1 MSSEYPE
8 TEPTVEASTQA
19 STQSQKIMTKQF
31 KLISVNL
38 KEAALDSP
46 SFRASVNHLDIQVD
60 NVEKWLRA
68 LVSSCRK
75 LPSYLKELQ
84 SFFNSFLEHL
94 VPTFLQD
101 GLIDQE
107 YTVQSLRTSLEGLR
121 RLWGLALSMLQVNLT
136 SIESLNSIMQ
146 KSIAHYKEVRQRF
159 EVNQHKY
166 ERYLALYASTSKT
179 KDASMIV
186 EDAQELFKVRKA
198 YIHASLDLVIEIN
211 QLSSQL
217 DSYLV
222 KMSTN
227 LWKTK
232 RSLFSDTVMPGYRES
247 WDKIHRIQAWS
258 SMYSESLG
266 KFKRDMYI
274 SRQQVEDSAIAQCTP
289 SQNPEDYRTST
300 INRRMLANSNETA
313 FEKHGYLFMKTW
325 YDNLSKPVWVRRWCF
340 FKGGVFGMLVLSP
353 QGTYVQ
359 ETDKIG
365 ILLCNAKYYPNEDR
379 RFCFELKTSGMSIIL
394 QAESLSDLKSWLKVF
409 DNERHRIAQNPLN
422 DQHLLDVAS
431 GRFPPLVSEFASTQ
445 PSAVDRQLTSLRCV
459 DGRGNVI
466 TSNNLSSHIS
476 QNEELFVKH
485 IYYQIPTIR
494 PPFMTG
500 TTKTSIIAYL
510 TTPATPLPSAL
521 TANIWGSVNWGV
533 YYLHENSG
541 THRSTALSP
550 YSTNDI
556 TVTSS
561 SEEPIENGK
570 LPGNTSTEE
579 EGGNG
584 KSVQRGSYPEYY
596 PASLVPE
603 DIQLRAL
610 FETAVEPNEYC
621 LLSFRCIWSPNSRQD
636 LSGRCFITKDHV
648 YFYMLASGFVALFKD
663 KVNRLVSV
671 DHVAQKNFDYL
682 KIYTIDGSVKI
693 KLFLDD
699 GRAIQKKIISLISN
713 ATSNKSKGIEKLLDE
728 MKEIDKN
735 ANDDLQDSY
744 KLHLIAQLAKSVTHQ
759 ERVYSLLHSKGSNL
773 LAEAGAPTSSVVEKP
788 GLKSH
793 VFRTNFR
800 DDYTYS
806 SVDIYNLSPKALFH
820 ALLGDHSIV
829 LRETSTFSKVD
840 CFPVQPWRVGV
851 PPYRQN
857 NSTDANSTD
866 MWRCFNVETRYN
878 HKCQAVQVEQVID
891 NMYDDEYYTFTHSMS
906 YFEFFLGS
914 RFSLDYKFVIVG
926 VAGKRSQVYV
936 YSRRNFTSRSIFS
949 WGIDKLCHTI
959 SLTHASEIH
968 KALHKVVK
976 EVGHHGMVAKAIY
989 FYGKLSITDLPYKQ
1003 EPIPTITYRFL
1014 DVNRVLLERVCLIIL
1029 GVIVLLVR
1037 GVIRFAKATISSV
1050 TMNKLLITL
1059 CAVSMIFNLILSSR
1073 MSINYWAVRKAS
1085 DTADKFVHSKP
1096 INIQRSIHMNDVYE
1110 LLDVNLDNANSSS
1123 VAAFKNASFIL
1134 NYDHSSSWLQTYGD
1148 EQTCN
1153 TAKRLGGSM
1162 SEINV
1167 RRNELLTEL
1176 KILNSMEKEL
1186 VVAEFRNWLTSELR
1200 KCSVV
1205 KRISWE
1211 DVHDTERN
1219 SNLDEIAEGVENI
1232 EKYCS
1237 DVAKQ
1242 IKRFNY

>member
-1 MSSEYPE
+1 MLTENPESELMA
-8 TEPTVEASTQA
+8 EPANVAPGQP
-19 STQSQKIMTKQF
+19 QKLMTKQF

-38 KEAALDSP
+38 KEAALDLP

-60 NVEKWLRA
+60 NVEKWLKA
-68 LVSSCRK
+68 LVLLCRK
-75 LPSYLKELQ
+75 LPLYLKELQ

-121 RLWGLALSMLQVNLT
+121 RIWGIALSMLHVNLT
-136 SIESLNSIMQ
+136 TIESLNSIMQ
-146 KSIAHYKEVRQRF
+146 KSIVHYKEIRHRF

-179 KDASMIV
+179 KDTSMIV

-198 YIHASLDLVIEIN
+198 YIHSSLDLVIELN

-217 DSYLV
+217 DLYLV
-222 KMSTN
+222 KMLTN

-232 RSLFSDTVMPGYRES
+232 RLLFNDIIMPGYREL
-247 WDKIHRIQAWS
+247 WDKIQRIQAWS
-258 SMYSESLG
+258 LMYSESLG
-266 KFKRDMYI
+266 KFKRDMFI
-274 SRQQVEDSAIAQCTP
+274 SRQQVEDLAIAQCTP
-289 SQNPEDYRTST
+289 SQNPEDYRTLT
-300 INRRMLANSNETA
+300 INRRMLANSDETA

-325 YDNLSKPVWVRRWCF
+325 YDNPSKPLWVRRWCF
-340 FKGGVFGMLVLSP
+340 FKGGVFGMLVLLP

-379 RFCFELKTSGMSIIL
+379 RFCFELKTSGMLIVL
-394 QAESLSDLKSWLKVF
+394 QAELLSDLKLWLKVF
-409 DNERHRIAQNPLN
+409 DNERHRIMQNPLN
-422 DQHLLDVAS
+422 DQHLLSVAL
-431 GRFPPLVSEFASTQ
+431 GRFPPLVLEFALTQ
-445 PSAVDRQLTSLRCV
+445 PSAVDRLLTSSRCV

-500 TTKTSIIAYL
+500 TTKTLIIAYL

-533 YYLHENSG
+533 YYLHENLG
-541 THRSTALSP
+541 HQKLTALLP

-556 TVTSS
+556 TVTLTDEKPVANGTIPSNEF
-561 SEEPIENGK
+561 SEEEHDD
-570 LPGNTSTEE
+570 
-579 EGGNG
+579 G
-584 KSVQRGSYPEYY
+584 KSVQRGSYPQYY
-596 PASLVPE
+596 PAGLVPE

-621 LLSFRCIWSPNSRQD
+621 LLSFRCIWLPNSRQD

-648 YFYMLASGFVALFKD
+648 YFYMLALGFVALFKD

-671 DHVAQKNFDYL
+671 DHIAQKNVDYL
-682 KIYTIDGSVKI
+682 KIYTVDGSVKI

-699 GRAIQKKIISLISN
+699 GRAIQKKIILLISN
-713 ATSNKSKGIEKLLDE
+713 ATSNKSKSIKQLLSEMEK
-728 MKEIDKN
+728 IDKN
-735 ANDDLQDSY
+735 TNDDLQDSY
-744 KLHLIAQLAKSVTHQ
+744 KLQLIAQLAKLVHHK
-759 ERVYSLLHSKGSNL
+759 ERVYGLLHPKGNNL
-773 LAEAGAPTSSVVEKP
+773 LAEAGAPNLSVVEKP
-788 GLKSH
+788 GLASH

-800 DDYTYS
+800 DEYSYWSVETYS
-806 SVDIYNLSPKALFH
+806 LSPKALFH
-820 ALLGDHSIV
+820 ALLGDNLIV
-829 LRETSTFSKVD
+829 LRETLTFSKVD

-851 PPYRQN
+851 PPYLQ
-857 NSTDANSTD
+857 TDNKEAGTTD
-866 MWRCFNVETRYN
+866 MWRCFNVAARYN
-878 HKCQAVQVEQVID
+878 HKSQAVQAEQIID
-891 NMYDDEYYTFTHSMS
+891 NMYDDEYYTFTHSLS

-936 YSRRNFTSRSIFS
+936 YSRRNFKSRSIFN

-1003 EPIPTITYRFL
+1003 EPIPTITYKFL
-1014 DVNRVLLERVCLIIL
+1014 DVTRVIFERMCLIVL
-1029 GVIVLLVR
+1029 GVVVLFVR
-1037 GVIRFAKATISSV
+1037 GVIRFTKATVTSV
-1050 TMNKLLITL
+1050 TVNKILITL
-1059 CAVSMIFNLILSSR
+1059 CAVSILFNLILSSKL
-1073 MSINYWAVRKAS
+1073 SVNYWAVRQAL
-1085 DTADKFVHSKP
+1085 DTANRFIHAKP
-1096 INIQRSIHMNDVYE
+1096 VNIQRSVSMNDVYE
-1110 LLDVNLDNANSSS
+1110 LLDVKFENSLSL
-1123 VAAFKNASFIL
+1123 AAFKNASFIL
-1134 NYDHSSSWLQTYGD
+1134 NYDHPSSWLQSYAD
-1148 EQTCN
+1148 DQTRA
-1153 TAKRLGGSM
+1153 TAQRLSGSM
-1162 SEINV
+1162 AEINV

-1176 KILNSMEKEL
+1176 KIMNSMEKEL
-1186 VVAEFRNWLTSELR
+1186 VVAEYRNWLTSELR
-1200 KCSVV
+1200 KCSII

-1211 DVHDTERN
+1211 DIPSEEND
-1219 SNLDEIAEGVENI
+1219 SNLNEIAIGVKNI
-1232 EKYCS
+1232 ETYCS
-1237 DVAKQ
+1237 EVATQ
-1242 IKRFNY
+1242 IRELSY